1 MTLAEMYMNGMVK
14 EAAGMREG
22 FNKAKAY
29 AADKANQGVN
39 AAKSEF
45 ATQKDVVRNL
55 AGKGDWDEKGVGY
68 LRRAA
73 GLGAAGT
80 AVVGGGALALRKM
93 MAKKSLGARLG
104 GAFKKNRKAIAIGA
118 GAGAA
123 GLAGL
128 AAYKKR
134 QGK

>member
-22 FNKAKAY
+22 YDKAKAY
-29 AADKANQGVN
+29 VADKARQGAG

-45 ATQKDVVRNL
+45 STQKDVARNL
-55 AGKGDWDEKGVGY
+55 AGKGDWDAKGVGY

-73 GLGAAGT
+73 GQGAAAT
-80 AVVGGGALALRKM
+80 AIAGGGALALRKL